1 MCCRRNFGKVRLYR
15 TFPVNT
21 STTSIPHTQRRS
33 AATMVFP
40 NTAPRTLS
48 RIENLPTEI
57 VQHIASYLIHES
69 YYPANSSFEHLKA
82 KPSSVPD
89 GLLELRETSHT
100 MVAKVEH
107 VFKRLFTVKTLTF
120 HRYSLKRLVQL
131 SHSPAYSPLVKTL
144 VFMPMSEAWHETS
157 PYMANWRATDLWKLE
172 EVMEDDTLQQLQ
184 TKNTPETSLL
194 TVALRAF
201 AGLKTLVVSP
211 GMQLPWSASVRRHS
225 LLKHPPTM
233 IMAAVMQS
241 ATTLKTLSM
250 LGDQARSSGG
260 LKPRI
265 MNSFKPGHRI
275 FSHLSTL
282 DLVLTSHSCKS
293 IFAHTNPQYKC

>member
-120 HRYSLKRLVQL
+120 YRYSLKRLVQL

-157 PYMANWRATDLWKLE
+157 PYMANWRATDLLEARRGDGGRYPAATADQEHTGDKL
-172 EVMEDDTLQQLQ
+172 VDCCVASFRRVEDTRGQSRDAAPVVSFGATTQSAEAPSYHDHGCCHAKRNDSQDLEYAWRPSKIFWRIEASNHEQLQ
-184 TKNTPETSLL
+184 ARTSNLQ
-194 TVALRAF
+194 
-201 AGLKTLVVSP
+201 SP
-211 GMQLPWSASVRRHS
+211 INA
-225 LLKHPPTM
+225 
-233 IMAAVMQS
+233 
-241 ATTLKTLSM
+241 
-250 LGDQARSSGG
+250 
-260 LKPRI
+260 
-265 MNSFKPGHRI
+265 
-275 FSHLSTL
+275 
-282 DLVLTSHSCKS
+282 
-293 IFAHTNPQYKC
+293 